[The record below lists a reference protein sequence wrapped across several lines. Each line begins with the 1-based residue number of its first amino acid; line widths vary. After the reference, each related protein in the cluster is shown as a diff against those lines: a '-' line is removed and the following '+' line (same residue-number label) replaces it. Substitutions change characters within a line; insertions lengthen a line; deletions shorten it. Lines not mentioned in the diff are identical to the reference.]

1 MRGILA
7 RVLRIAEFL
16 STLLLPIL
24 PLSSAPLSPR
34 LHCGHLAAGDGVQ
47 HKKKKSIDPNNF
59 FNPNSTWR

>member
-1 MRGILA
+1 VRGILA
-7 RVLRIAEFL
+7 RALRIAEFL
-16 STLLLPIL
+16 FLLPIL